1 MEGLIL
7 QDLEKGGDLMP
18 ARKSKFD
25 ESKLTPRQR
34 KGYDIAKAQGA
45 RTIASIE
52 ELRLDIDAE
61 ELEEFIQEIGAE
73 RQRARQQTPKN
84 YF

>member
-1 MEGLIL
+1 M